1 MPGVR
6 TEVTEIATALGMLAP
21 SLADAV
27 ADRPERLLN
36 VSDRVWDRLI
46 AAHEAGEFCDLF
58 EAAFA
63 NGVAFLE
70 ADEGLRA
77 RAPRLVEWKGPHQ
90 PPGDDVIPADIRVDH
105 VFQVSCKYLSK
116 IMLNC
121 GPARIFDR
129 LLVGEERSGANWFHV
144 IAPDDYQAFYDA
156 ARSHVGVELPAAVSE
171 LTATDRALLK
181 EAMKARRLP
190 TAVQPTWDALCA
202 SVATGSAARWAS
214 SLKDARTKLR
224 LLWRVLRIGDA
235 SYFVLGTDGTSHVRL
250 RVASAWDWTQT
261 FELRSLTV
269 HPRAAGQP
277 EVGWRA
283 QVRVLETGAD
293 VDVNGH
299 VEIRWSH
306 GRFQGAPE
314 AKVYLDTGHAE
325 VPGYF
330 PLV

>member
-27 ADRPERLLN
+27 ADRPDRLLN
-36 VSDRVWDRLI
+36 VSDHVWDRLV
-46 AAHEAGEFCDLF
+46 ATYRADEDHDLF

-63 NGVAFLE
+63 NGAAFLT
-70 ADEGLRA
+70 ADDGLRN
-77 RAPRLVEWKGPHQ
+77 RAPKLVEWKGPHQ

-105 VFQVSCKYLSK
+105 VFQISCKYLSK

-129 LLVGEERSGANWFHV
+129 LLVGEERSGANWFEV
-144 IAPDDYQAFYDA
+144 IAPAEYQEFYES
-156 ARSHVGVELPAAVSE
+156 ARLHADG
-171 LTATDRALLK
+171 D
-181 EAMKARRLP
+181 LP
-190 TAVQPTWDALCA
+190 TAVSDLTAIDRGLLKKALKSRKLPFNVRPGWDVLCA
-202 SVATGSAARWAS
+202 SVATASAARWAAN
-214 SLKDARTKLR
+214 LKDDRTKLR
-224 LLWRVLRIGDA
+224 LLWRLLRIGDA

-250 RVASAWDWTQT
+250 RVASAWDWMQT
-261 FELRSLTV
+261 FELRSLSV
-269 HPRAAGQP
+269 HPRAAGQA

-283 QVRVLETGAD
+283 HVRVLNTGAEM
-293 VDVNGH
+293 DVNGH

-314 AKVYLDTGHAE
+314 AKVYLDTAHAE

-330 PLV
+330 LLV